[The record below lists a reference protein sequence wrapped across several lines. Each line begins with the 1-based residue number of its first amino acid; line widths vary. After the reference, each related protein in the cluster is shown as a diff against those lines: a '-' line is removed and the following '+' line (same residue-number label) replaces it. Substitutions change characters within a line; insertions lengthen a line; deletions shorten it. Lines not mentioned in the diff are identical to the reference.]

1 MNQSAD
7 APLSPADRAH
17 LQARSWFAVV
27 NAYQTCERQ
36 YARLLAGFG
45 LSIAQFEVLNAIDEL
60 GERATPAQIAQR
72 LLVTKGNITGLLKRL
87 SEQQLV
93 EVSPNPEDGRS
104 QRCRLASG
112 VADRLAIARRAGAAF
127 IAEQLAPFTN
137 EQLHQTEVQMKRMSA
152 HLAAMDI
159 DRLLA
164 NAQSGDADDHR
175 R

>member
-1 MNQSAD
+1 MNQSD
-7 APLSPADRAH
+7 TAPLSPAARAH
-17 LQARSWFAVV
+17 LQARSWFTVV

-36 YARLLAGFG
+36 YSKLLAGFG

-112 VADRLAIARRAGAAF
+112 VTERLAMARRAGAAF
-127 IAEQLAPFTN
+127 IAEQLAPFTD
-137 EQLHQTEVQMKRMSA
+137 EQLQQTEAQMKRMHEQLRS
-152 HLAAMDI
+152 MDI

-164 NAQSGDADDHR
+164 RTQQGVSDDHR